1 MINPSTTST
10 EFITAGNLPSP
21 SGSGSIQTNEEE
33 IEKCNIIKNNY
44 KCDIIIN
51 ENKPYTLY
59 NAGDIGNILG
69 FSNIRSNIRTF
80 DDSERIKF
88 SKKTNGGNQ
97 TATYITYDGLIKVLL
112 KSRKPKSIDM
122 SNLIGLN
129 RKTQYYVSI
138 ETDIIKCILTTFDGN
153 KMKTQYNIGDYY
165 IDLYFPDYLLA
176 IECDELHH
184 NNCKNK
190 IQDDIRAL
198 CINKTLGCRFIRFNP
213 YEKSFNL
220 FVLLNDIH
228 KHLFEY
234 KKI

>member
-1 MINPSTTST
+1 MI
-10 EFITAGNLPSP
+10 
-21 SGSGSIQTNEEE
+21 TNEEE
-33 IEKCNIIKNNY
+33 IEKCNIIKKNY
-44 KCDIIIN
+44 KCDIVIN

-69 FSNIRSNIRTF
+69 FCNIRSNIRTF
-80 DDSERIKF
+80 DDSERINI

-97 TATYITYDGLIKVLL
+97 TATYITYDGLIKILL

-153 KMKTQYNIGDYY
+153 NMKTQYNIGDYY
-165 IDLYFPDYLLA
+165 IDLYFPEYLLA

-198 CINKTLGCRFIRFNP
+198 QINNTLGCRFIRFNP

-234 KKI
+234 KKYNV